1 MNPAQPEEEEEEEEE
16 GDGSEEEEGDMEM
29 PPEKE
34 EEEVVAVAATTAVA
48 QERGTEAL
56 TDPALTGCLPTGDK
70 LEGGSASGHPDWEQS
85 LNPELQQGYRI
96 LSEFLLEKHRPLT
109 APFLRSWENQKTE
122 RGQTGADDFS
132 AEENSGCLLPCPKSQ
147 QLSGMWLLKME
158 EKFTS
163 GQYRGIT
170 DFVADFRL
178 MLETCYRLHG
188 VDHWLSKQAQKL
200 EMMLEQKL
208 ALLSRHLREKT
219 AIAVTSKGFYGLEDE
234 KGTACTSTRRRS
246 TPRSLAGLTTGAF
259 ESVMVQVLRQE
270 EQLRAKEEKR
280 LREQERKEA
289 EEASQKEVEEWEK
302 FLLSQAAPT
311 QMENMWEIPAIGHF
325 LCLAQHILN
334 LPEIVFYELERCLLM
349 PQCSPFLSKIMT
361 SLLSPPHRRST
372 LHRRPSFPYRTWEA
386 ALRQKVQQWY
396 TVVGQ
401 TDNPDSC
408 AEKLGL
414 CPQFFT
420 VLGEVSPLEE
430 KPFHELPFCQKV
442 WLLKG
447 LCDSVYETQ
456 KDVQDAVLG
465 QPIHECR
472 EVILG
477 YDYLEN
483 AYVHFPQFCGADV
496 RIYKQKPFHAPEFP
510 IPPIKVK
517 RVPRIKLEKVKC
529 EYGTKSNGEMRF
541 DAKELLPHAKQE
553 PGKNLCLAKVHLN
566 LLNVIPEHE
575 IKYNCEEKAR
585 KDCDFTKDC
594 CKENQD
600 KGIVSEDG
608 LGEPLSPGEIR
619 ILENKE
625 KCGESSVVKIEAIPL
640 KENTLKTCQM
650 HLNGNQTDNPDF
662 NCHKVA
668 KEVTSKNL
676 VEQKTLMFSK
686 IRAKKKKKKKKK
698 LKDILNESLQRKR
711 EIHLHSLKSYKPEI
725 QNKLLMIKKKA
736 KHKKHKSGKKSISK
750 KAVTKKRKS
759 ITKPVVPEFQLICT
773 NLDELRELIRKTE
786 NELKDIE
793 HIKKKSGR
801 WYHRKQAVKE
811 LHCTLIRL
819 LNELLPWEPKLMK
832 AFHRNRSRLK
842 KDYDDFRRQ
851 PDHDKFIREQWTNED
866 SEINI
871 VKEVS
876 STFTSETS
884 EHTEFFKRDYL
895 DAEDMNSP
903 EMDLGTGKSRPLRK
917 DLTCRE
923 MQKIVP
929 KSVKRQ
935 SRQNYYLDDSTN
947 DFLPRKKLKLSTND
961 ATVHSIENDLST
973 EGCLNRQIES
983 SASESLDI
991 TDSTAYVPHLIK
1003 GTKPI
1008 QALLAKNIGNKVALT
1023 SQLPSTVGRSTF
1035 TSEKLII
1042 STISSSPIKPE
1053 LPCQTSSKSSL
1064 QVLYKMPAGH
1074 CMPVDLHNNSVKIQ
1088 MQPVVDVKSGE
1099 KNTGEKIMQQVLIL
1113 PKNFLIQHRESKNGA
1128 KENQPLQQNTMEQ
1141 HCISLPQSTDTNTTL
1156 VPSIPASSI
1165 NAATTLL
1172 PNTNVKKNIIQLPQ
1186 EPDSVN
1192 RISLLPSVTS
1202 TSNTLAS
1209 VVKMNQSETV
1219 KITKTVVSA
1228 AASPV
1233 ALPIVSSAIQTLTT
1247 VSQSVTSYTNSS
1259 PQNTADSE
1267 TKQEL
1272 KTICIRDSQSILV
1285 RTRGGNT
1292 GIVKVQTNSE
1302 PISAS
1307 SFSPSSV
1314 FTYAPQLQAFLMPKS
1329 TQLSTSTVSAV
1340 TKAIPSFPTLA
1351 QMSPATSSIPTI
1363 SSCANP
1369 KKGKNTTV
1377 TFGQFHNSGVNQG
1390 VSKTLHGS
1398 ASPFLSSMSSNIVM
1412 TTPPN
1417 SSGNAVS
1424 LSIENVGQSSTCTT
1438 QTSFINQQIN
1448 VNNGKY
1454 SVAQPDV
1461 TSITSRGLG
1470 SAQVQKLMLV
1480 TNPSLLPVCGTTGVN
1495 LIPTPASTGVST
1507 QKLVF
1512 INTPLASIQ
1521 SNANVTTEPLK
1532 QTFPPSIGKAYV
1544 KSTEKPQLILLPT
1557 TVGSSLKI
1565 NTSPTVSQVKDVK
1578 IGLNI
1583 GQAFINSTGNVQNVS
1598 TVNIMQSTA
1607 PKDLEDKNNHNVIF
1621 PLSTSS
1627 SVVPVCSSLACQN
1640 IAAKAVNTTIV
1651 TSSQCLNPTSVAL
1664 SGATT
1669 GTQPTIL
1676 AGGMEPPAKIIP
1688 VLTTR
1693 LPSSNVGSTV
1703 AISTVKTGH
1712 LASSVLISTAQ
1723 PTVSHSSL
1731 SSAFQLPVTVSLS
1744 GPVNGVPKM
1753 LHTVPQLPAIPPTSQ
1768 CVPHSKSQ
1776 QSTKLAQFQP
1786 TGISAGVPTNG
1797 STQKL
1802 QKASPNAS
1810 KVINVSNLVPLPC
1823 PSVPLNVKPVSAFSC
1838 APGTSTIQ
1846 AVPSS
1851 PSIVNN
1857 VSSQLNESHIQQKII
1872 INTCTPLAPGT
1883 QIMISGTRFVVPS
1896 QGLGAGSHVLLISAN
1911 PKIGPLL
1918 TVSNGHGLSFAAP
1931 TPQKT
1936 TQVMGN
1942 SLSWQPSKLPLKS
1955 STKIVN
1961 SLGIANPVPIV
1972 RATPQIIA
1980 NTSKSGTPSFTTLST
1995 SLVMVTSSSTQTKTT
2010 LAPAT
2015 HTSISQLQNSKSAL
2029 HLDTS
2034 IKKLM
2039 VSPEGAILNA
2049 IKTPTSETSSLSS
2062 SFSADLISTTKNSA
2076 VVFPNFLNSSI
2087 GVPDTAAS

>member
-1 MNPAQPEEEEEEEEE
+1 MNPAQPEGEEE
-16 GDGSEEEEGDMEM
+16 GDGSEEEEEDGGDMEM
-29 PPEKE
+29 PPPEEKE
-34 EEEVVAVAATTAVA
+34 EVAAPATTAGA
-48 QERGTEAL
+48 GELGTEAL
-56 TDPALTGCLPTGDK
+56 TDPALAGYLPTGPK
-70 LEGGSASGHPDWEQS
+70 LEEGGSTGDHPDWEQS
-85 LNPELQQGYRI
+85 LSPELQQAHRI

-109 APFLRSWENQKTE
+109 APFLRSWEKQKSPTSA
-122 RGQTGADDFS
+122 ADFA
-132 AEENSGCLLPCPKSQ
+132 AEANNSGCLLPCPKSQ

-158 EKFTS
+158 EKFAS

-219 AIAVTSKGFYGLEDE
+219 AITVTSKGFYGLEDE

-246 TPRSLAGLTTGAF
+246 TPRSLAGLTTGVF

-270 EQLRAKEEKR
+270 EQLKAKEEKR

-289 EEASQKEVEEWEK
+289 EEASQKEVDEWERS
-302 FLLSQAAPT
+302 LLSQAAPT

-349 PQCSPFLSKIMT
+349 PQCSPFLCKIMT

-372 LHRRPSFPYRTWEA
+372 LHRRPSLSYRTWEA

-401 TDNPDSC
+401 TDNPDSY

-414 CPQFFT
+414 CPQFFK
-420 VLGEVSPLEE
+420 VLGEVNPLEE
-430 KPFHELPFCQKV
+430 KPFHELPFSQKV

-447 LCDSVYETQ
+447 LCDFVYETQ

-477 YDYLEN
+477 YDYLEH

-510 IPPIKVK
+510 IPTIKVK
-517 RVPRIKLEKVKC
+517 RVPRIKLEKLKC
-529 EYGTKSNGEMRF
+529 EYGTKSNGEIRF

-553 PGKNLCLAKVHLN
+553 PEKNICLPKVHLN

-575 IKYNCEEKAR
+575 LKYNCEEKTH

-625 KCGESSVVKIEAIPL
+625 KCGESSVTKLEEIPL
-640 KENTLKTCQM
+640 KGNTLKTCQM
-650 HLNGNQTDNPDF
+650 HVNGNQTDNPDF

-668 KEVTSKNL
+668 KEVTSKNS

-759 ITKPVVPEFQLICT
+759 ITKPIVPEFQLICT

-793 HIKKKSGR
+793 HVKKKSGR

-842 KDYDDFRRQ
+842 KDYDDFKRQ

-866 SEINI
+866 SEIHI
-871 VKEVS
+871 VKEIS

-884 EHTEFFKRDYL
+884 EHTEFFKRDYM
-895 DAEDMNSP
+895 DMDMNLP
-903 EMDLGTGKSRPLRK
+903 EMDLGTGKCRPLKK

-935 SRQNYYLDDSTN
+935 SKQNHYLDDSTN
-947 DFLPRKKLKLSTND
+947 DFFPKKKLKLSTND
-961 ATVHSIENDLST
+961 ATIHNIENDLST
-973 EGCLNRQIES
+973 ESCLNRQIGA
-983 SASESLDI
+983 SASESLDM

-1023 SQLPSTVGRSTF
+1023 SQLPSTVSRSTF

-1042 STISSSPIKPE
+1042 SAINSSPIKPE
-1053 LPCQTSSKSSL
+1053 LTCQSSSKSL
-1064 QVLYKMPAGH
+1064 QVLYKMPPGH

-1088 MQPVVDVKSGE
+1088 VQPLVDGKSGE
-1099 KNTGEKIMQQVLIL
+1099 KTTGEKIMQQVLIL
-1113 PKNFLIQHRESKNGA
+1113 PKNFLIQHRESKSGV
-1128 KENQPLQQNTMEQ
+1128 KESKPLQQNTIEQ
-1141 HCISLPQSTDTNTTL
+1141 HCISLPQPKDTNTTL
-1156 VPSIPASSI
+1156 IPPIPVSSI
-1165 NAATTLL
+1165 NAATTVL

-1186 EPDSVN
+1186 GPDTVN
-1192 RISLLPSVTS
+1192 RISLLPSATS

-1209 VVKMNQSETV
+1209 VVKMNQSETI

-1228 AASPV
+1228 ASSSI
-1233 ALPIVSSAIQTLTT
+1233 ALPTVSSVQSLTT
-1247 VSQSVTSYTNSS
+1247 VAQSVTSYTNSS
-1259 PQNTADSE
+1259 PQNTAEISE
-1267 TKQEL
+1267 AKQEL

-1302 PISAS
+1302 PISAGN
-1307 SFSPSSV
+1307 FSPSSV

-1329 TQLSTSTVSAV
+1329 TQLSTSTVSTV

-1351 QMSPATSSIPTI
+1351 QMSPATTTIPTI

-1377 TFGQFHNSGVNQG
+1377 TFGQSHNNGVVNQG

-1398 ASPFLSSMSSNIVM
+1398 SSPFVSSMSSNTVM

-1424 LSIENVGQSSTCTT
+1424 LSTENVGQSSTCCTT
-1438 QTSFINQQIN
+1438 QASFINQQVSVHN
-1448 VNNGKY
+1448 AKY
-1454 SVAQPDV
+1454 SVAQPEV
-1461 TSITSRGLG
+1461 TSITSKGLG
-1470 SAQVQKLMLV
+1470 SGQVQKLMLV
-1480 TNPSLLPVCGTTGVN
+1480 TNPSLLPVCGATGVN
-1495 LIPTPASTGVST
+1495 LIPTPTSTGVSA

-1521 SNANVTTEPLK
+1521 SNATTEPLK
-1532 QTFPPSIGKAYV
+1532 QAFPPSIGKTYV
-1544 KSTEKPQLILLPT
+1544 KSTEKPQLVLLPS
-1557 TVGSSLKI
+1557 TVGSSLKV
-1565 NTSPTVSQVKDVK
+1565 NMSPTVSQVKDVK

-1583 GQAFINSTGNVQNVS
+1583 GQAIINSTGNAQNVS
-1598 TVNIMQSTA
+1598 TVNILQSTTA
-1607 PKDLEDKNNHNVIF
+1607 KDLEDKNNHNVIL

-1627 SVVPVCSSLACQN
+1627 SLVPVCSSLACQS
-1640 IAAKAVNTTIV
+1640 ITAKAVNATTV
-1651 TSSQCLNPTSVAL
+1651 TSSSCLEPTSVTL

-1669 GTQPTIL
+1669 ETRPTIL
-1676 AGGMEPPAKIIP
+1676 AGGMESPTKIIP

-1693 LPSSNVGSTV
+1693 LSSSNVGSTM

-1731 SSAFQLPVTVSLS
+1731 SSTFQLPVTASLP

-1753 LHTVPQLPAIPPTSQ
+1753 LHTVSQLPAIPPTSQ
-1768 CVPHSKSQ
+1768 SVSHSKGQ
-1776 QSTKLAQFQP
+1776 QSTLAQFQLA
-1786 TGISAGVPTNG
+1786 GISAGVPTNG
-1797 STQKL
+1797 STLKL

-1810 KVINVSNLVPLPC
+1810 KVINFSNLVPLSC
-1823 PSVPLNVKPVSAFSC
+1823 PPVPLNVKPVSAVSC
-1838 APGTSTIQ
+1838 SLGTSTIQ
-1846 AVPSS
+1846 TVPSS

-1857 VSSQLNESHIQQKII
+1857 VGSQLNESHIQQKII

-1911 PKIGPLL
+1911 PKVGPLL
-1918 TVSNGHGLSFAAP
+1918 TVSNGHGFQGVSFAAP

-1972 RATPQIIA
+1972 HATPQIIA
-1980 NTSKSGTPSFTTLST
+1980 NTSKSGTPSFATTLST
-1995 SLVMVTSSSTQTKTT
+1995 SLVVATSSSTQTKTT

-2015 HTSISQLQNSKSAL
+2015 HTSTSQLQNSKSVL

-2062 SFSADLISTTKNSA
+2062 SFPTDLISTTKNSA
-2076 VVFPNFLNSSI
+2076 IVFPSFLNSSI

>member
-208 ALLSRHLREKT
+208 ALLS
-219 AIAVTSKGFYGLEDE
+219 
-234 KGTACTSTRRRS
+234 
-246 TPRSLAGLTTGAF
+246 
-259 ESVMVQVLRQE
+259 
-270 EQLRAKEEKR
+270 R

>member
-1 MNPAQPEEEEEEEEE
+1 FNF
-16 GDGSEEEEGDMEM
+16 
-29 PPEKE
+29 
-34 EEEVVAVAATTAVA
+34 
-48 QERGTEAL
+48 
-56 TDPALTGCLPTGDK
+56 
-70 LEGGSASGHPDWEQS
+70 
-85 LNPELQQGYRI
+85 
-96 LSEFLLEKHRPLT
+96 FLL
-109 APFLRSWENQKTE
+109 
-122 RGQTGADDFS
+122 
-132 AEENSGCLLPCPKSQ
+132 
-147 QLSGMWLLKME
+147 
-158 EKFTS
+158 
-163 GQYRGIT
+163 
-170 DFVADFRL
+170 
-178 MLETCYRLHG
+178 
-188 VDHWLSKQAQKL
+188 
-200 EMMLEQKL
+200 
-208 ALLSRHLREKT
+208 
-219 AIAVTSKGFYGLEDE
+219 
-234 KGTACTSTRRRS
+234 
-246 TPRSLAGLTTGAF
+246 
-259 ESVMVQVLRQE
+259 
-270 EQLRAKEEKR
+270 
-280 LREQERKEA
+280 
-289 EEASQKEVEEWEK
+289 
-302 FLLSQAAPT
+302 
-311 QMENMWEIPAIGHF
+311 
-325 LCLAQHILN
+325 
-334 LPEIVFYELERCLLM
+334 
-349 PQCSPFLSKIMT
+349 
-361 SLLSPPHRRST
+361 
-372 LHRRPSFPYRTWEA
+372 
-386 ALRQKVQQWY
+386 
-396 TVVGQ
+396 
-401 TDNPDSC
+401 
-408 AEKLGL
+408 
-414 CPQFFT
+414 
-420 VLGEVSPLEE
+420 
-430 KPFHELPFCQKV
+430 
-442 WLLKG
+442 
-447 LCDSVYETQ
+447 
-456 KDVQDAVLG
+456 
-465 QPIHECR
+465 
-472 EVILG
+472 
-477 YDYLEN
+477 
-483 AYVHFPQFCGADV
+483 
-496 RIYKQKPFHAPEFP
+496 
-510 IPPIKVK
+510 
-517 RVPRIKLEKVKC
+517 
-529 EYGTKSNGEMRF
+529 
-541 DAKELLPHAKQE
+541 
-553 PGKNLCLAKVHLN
+553 
-566 LLNVIPEHE
+566 
-575 IKYNCEEKAR
+575 
-585 KDCDFTKDC
+585 
-594 CKENQD
+594 
-600 KGIVSEDG
+600 
-608 LGEPLSPGEIR
+608 
-619 ILENKE
+619 
-625 KCGESSVVKIEAIPL
+625 
-640 KENTLKTCQM
+640 
-650 HLNGNQTDNPDF
+650 
-662 NCHKVA
+662 
-668 KEVTSKNL
+668 
-676 VEQKTLMFSK
+676 
-686 IRAKKKKKKKKK
+686 
-698 LKDILNESLQRKR
+698 
-711 EIHLHSLKSYKPEI
+711 
-725 QNKLLMIKKKA
+725 
-736 KHKKHKSGKKSISK
+736 
-750 KAVTKKRKS
+750 
-759 ITKPVVPEFQLICT
+759 FQLICT

-884 EHTEFFKRDYL
+884 EHTEFFKRDYM
-895 DAEDMNSP
+895 DAENMNSP

-935 SRQNYYLDDSTN
+935 SRQNYYLDDSTS

-961 ATVHSIENDLST
+961 ATIRSIENDLST
-973 EGCLNRQIES
+973 EGCFNRQIES
-983 SASESLDI
+983 SASESFDM

-1088 MQPVVDVKSGE
+1088 MQPVVDGKSGE
-1099 KNTGEKIMQQVLIL
+1099 KTTGEKIMQQVLIL
-1113 PKNFLIQHRESKNGA
+1113 PKNFLIQHRESKSGA
-1128 KENQPLQQNTMEQ
+1128 KENQPLQQNTVEQ

-1172 PNTNVKKNIIQLPQ
+1172 PNTNVKKNITQLPQ
-1186 EPDSVN
+1186 GPDSVS

-1209 VVKMNQSETV
+1209 IVKMNQSETV

-1233 ALPIVSSAIQTLTT
+1233 ALPIVSSAVQTLTT

-1259 PQNTADSE
+1259 SQNTADSE

-1307 SFSPSSV
+1307 NFSPSSV

-1351 QMSPATSSIPTI
+1351 QMSAATSSIPTI

-1377 TFGQFHNSGVNQG
+1377 TFGQSHNSGVNQG

-1398 ASPFLSSMSSNIVM
+1398 ASPFLPSMSSNIVM

-1424 LSIENVGQSSTCTT
+1424 LSTENVGQSSTCTT
-1438 QTSFINQQIN
+1438 QVSFINQQVN
-1448 VNNGKY
+1448 VNNAKY
-1454 SVAQPDV
+1454 SVAQPEV

-1480 TNPSLLPVCGTTGVN
+1480 TNPSLLPVCGATGVN
-1495 LIPTPASTGVST
+1495 LIPTPTSTSVST
-1507 QKLVF
+1507 QKLLF

-1532 QTFPPSIGKAYV
+1532 QTFPPSIGKTYV
-1544 KSTEKPQLILLPT
+1544 KSTEKPQLVLLPT

-1583 GQAFINSTGNVQNVS
+1583 GQAFINSTGNAQNVS

-1607 PKDLEDKNNHNVIF
+1607 PKDLEEKNNHNVIF

-1640 IAAKAVNTTIV
+1640 IAAKAVNTTTV
-1651 TSSQCLNPTSVAL
+1651 TSSPCLNPTSVAL

-1669 GTQPTIL
+1669 GTRPTIL

-1693 LPSSNVGSTV
+1693 LPSSNVGSTM

-1731 SSAFQLPVTVSLS
+1731 SSAFQLPVTVSLP

-1846 AVPSS
+1846 TVPSS

-1972 RATPQIIA
+1972 HATPQIIA
-1980 NTSKSGTPSFTTLST
+1980 NTSKSGTPSFTTTLST

-2015 HTSISQLQNSKSAL
+2015 HTSISQLQNSKSVL

-2076 VVFPNFLNSSI
+2076 VVFPSFLNSSI

>member
-1 MNPAQPEEEEEEEEE
+1 
-16 GDGSEEEEGDMEM
+16 
-29 PPEKE
+29 
-34 EEEVVAVAATTAVA
+34 
-48 QERGTEAL
+48 
-56 TDPALTGCLPTGDK
+56 
-70 LEGGSASGHPDWEQS
+70 
-85 LNPELQQGYRI
+85 
-96 LSEFLLEKHRPLT
+96 
-109 APFLRSWENQKTE
+109 
-122 RGQTGADDFS
+122 
-132 AEENSGCLLPCPKSQ
+132 
-147 QLSGMWLLKME
+147 
-158 EKFTS
+158 
-163 GQYRGIT
+163 
-170 DFVADFRL
+170 
-178 MLETCYRLHG
+178 
-188 VDHWLSKQAQKL
+188 
-200 EMMLEQKL
+200 
-208 ALLSRHLREKT
+208 
-219 AIAVTSKGFYGLEDE
+219 
-234 KGTACTSTRRRS
+234 
-246 TPRSLAGLTTGAF
+246 
-259 ESVMVQVLRQE
+259 
-270 EQLRAKEEKR
+270 
-280 LREQERKEA
+280 
-289 EEASQKEVEEWEK
+289 
-302 FLLSQAAPT
+302 
-311 QMENMWEIPAIGHF
+311 
-325 LCLAQHILN
+325 
-334 LPEIVFYELERCLLM
+334 
-349 PQCSPFLSKIMT
+349 
-361 SLLSPPHRRST
+361 
-372 LHRRPSFPYRTWEA
+372 
-386 ALRQKVQQWY
+386 
-396 TVVGQ
+396 
-401 TDNPDSC
+401 
-408 AEKLGL
+408 
-414 CPQFFT
+414 
-420 VLGEVSPLEE
+420 
-430 KPFHELPFCQKV
+430 
-442 WLLKG
+442 
-447 LCDSVYETQ
+447 
-456 KDVQDAVLG
+456 
-465 QPIHECR
+465 
-472 EVILG
+472 
-477 YDYLEN
+477 
-483 AYVHFPQFCGADV
+483 
-496 RIYKQKPFHAPEFP
+496 
-510 IPPIKVK
+510 
-517 RVPRIKLEKVKC
+517 
-529 EYGTKSNGEMRF
+529 
-541 DAKELLPHAKQE
+541 
-553 PGKNLCLAKVHLN
+553 
-566 LLNVIPEHE
+566 
-575 IKYNCEEKAR
+575 
-585 KDCDFTKDC
+585 
-594 CKENQD
+594 
-600 KGIVSEDG
+600 
-608 LGEPLSPGEIR
+608 
-619 ILENKE
+619 
-625 KCGESSVVKIEAIPL
+625 
-640 KENTLKTCQM
+640 
-650 HLNGNQTDNPDF
+650 
-662 NCHKVA
+662 
-668 KEVTSKNL
+668 
-676 VEQKTLMFSK
+676 
-686 IRAKKKKKKKKK
+686 
-698 LKDILNESLQRKR
+698 
-711 EIHLHSLKSYKPEI
+711 
-725 QNKLLMIKKKA
+725 
-736 KHKKHKSGKKSISK
+736 
-750 KAVTKKRKS
+750 
-759 ITKPVVPEFQLICT
+759 
-773 NLDELRELIRKTE
+773 
-786 NELKDIE
+786 
-793 HIKKKSGR
+793 
-801 WYHRKQAVKE
+801 
-811 LHCTLIRL
+811 
-819 LNELLPWEPKLMK
+819 
-832 AFHRNRSRLK
+832 
-842 KDYDDFRRQ
+842 
-851 PDHDKFIREQWTNED
+851 
-866 SEINI
+866 
-871 VKEVS
+871 
-876 STFTSETS
+876 
-884 EHTEFFKRDYL
+884 
-895 DAEDMNSP
+895 
-903 EMDLGTGKSRPLRK
+903 MDLGTGKSRLLRK

-947 DFLPRKKLKLSTND
+947 DFLPRKKLKLSTNE
-961 ATVHSIENDLST
+961 ATIRSIENDLST

-983 SASESLDI
+983 SASESLDM

-1053 LPCQTSSKSSL
+1053 LSCQTSSKSSL

-1074 CMPVDLHNNSVKIQ
+1074 CMPVDLHSNSVKIQ
-1088 MQPVVDVKSGE
+1088 MQPVVDGKSGD
-1099 KNTGEKIMQQVLIL
+1099 KTTGEKIMQQVLIL
-1113 PKNFLIQHRESKNGA
+1113 PKNFLIQHRESKSGA
-1128 KENQPLQQNTMEQ
+1128 KENQPLQQNTIEQ
-1141 HCISLPQSTDTNTTL
+1141 HCISLPQSTDTNTAL
-1156 VPSIPASSI
+1156 VPSIPAYSI

-1172 PNTNVKKNIIQLPQ
+1172 PNTNVKKNITQLPQ
-1186 EPDSVN
+1186 GPDSVN
-1192 RISLLPSVTS
+1192 RISLLPSITS

-1209 VVKMNQSETV
+1209 VVKMNQSETL

-1233 ALPIVSSAIQTLTT
+1233 ALPNVSSAIQTLTT
-1247 VSQSVTSYTNSS
+1247 VSQSVTSHTNSS

-1307 SFSPSSV
+1307 NFSPSSV

-1340 TKAIPSFPTLA
+1340 TKAIPSFPTVA

-1377 TFGQFHNSGVNQG
+1377 TFGQSHNSGVNQG

-1398 ASPFLSSMSSNIVM
+1398 ASPFLSSVSSNIVM

-1424 LSIENVGQSSTCTT
+1424 LSTENVGQSSTCTT
-1438 QTSFINQQIN
+1438 QASFINQQVN
-1448 VNNGKY
+1448 VNNAKC
-1454 SVAQPDV
+1454 SVAQPEV
-1461 TSITSRGLG
+1461 NSITNRGLG
-1470 SAQVQKLMLV
+1470 GAQVQKLMLV
-1480 TNPSLLPVCGTTGVN
+1480 TNPSLLPVCGATEVN
-1495 LIPTPASTGVST
+1495 LIPTPTSTGVST

-1532 QTFPPSIGKAYV
+1532 QTFPPSIGKTYV
-1544 KSTEKPQLILLPT
+1544 KSTEKPQLVLLPT

-1565 NTSPTVSQVKDVK
+1565 NTSSTVSQVKDVK

-1583 GQAFINSTGNVQNVS
+1583 GQAFINSTGNAHNVS

-1640 IAAKAVNTTIV
+1640 IAAKAVNTTTV
-1651 TSSQCLNPTSVAL
+1651 TSSPCLNPTSVAL

-1669 GTQPTIL
+1669 GTRPTIL
-1676 AGGMEPPAKIIP
+1676 AGGMEPPGKVIP
-1688 VLTTR
+1688 VLNTR
-1693 LPSSNVGSTV
+1693 LPSSNVGSTM

-1731 SSAFQLPVTVSLS
+1731 SSTFQLPVTVSLP

-1753 LHTVPQLPAIPPTSQ
+1753 LHSVPQLPAIPPTSQ

-1776 QSTKLAQFQP
+1776 QSIKLAQFQP

-1846 AVPSS
+1846 TVPSS

-1857 VSSQLNESHIQQKII
+1857 VSSQLNETHIQQKII

-1918 TVSNGHGLSFAAP
+1918 TVSNGHGLSFSAP
-1931 TPQKT
+1931 APQKT
-1936 TQVMGN
+1936 TQVVGN
-1942 SLSWQPSKLPLKS
+1942 SLSWQTSKLPLKS

-1972 RATPQIIA
+1972 HATPQIIA
-1980 NTSKSGTPSFTTLST
+1980 NTSKSGTPSFTTTLST
-1995 SLVMVTSSSTQTKTT
+1995 SLVMVTSSFTQTKTT

-2015 HTSISQLQNSKSAL
+2015 HTSISQLQNSKSVL

-2049 IKTPTSETSSLSS
+2049 IKTPTSEASSLSS

-2076 VVFPNFLNSSI
+2076 VVFPSFLNSSI
-2087 GVPDTAAS
+2087 GVSDTAAS